1 MSFCFLQKQRKEGK
15 TGSFWGVGTGGRGED
30 VGIGCRRANMVPILC
45 THICKWKNEDWCNY
59 SRNGGREDK
68 GE

>member
-1 MSFCFLQKQRKEGK
+1 MSFCFLQKWRRGGK
-15 TGSFWGVGTGGRGED
+15 NRSCPGVGSSGREKNVEKGY
-30 VGIGCRRANMVPILC
+30 RRVNMVPILC
-45 THICKWKNEDWCNY
+45 IYVYKWKKETCWNY